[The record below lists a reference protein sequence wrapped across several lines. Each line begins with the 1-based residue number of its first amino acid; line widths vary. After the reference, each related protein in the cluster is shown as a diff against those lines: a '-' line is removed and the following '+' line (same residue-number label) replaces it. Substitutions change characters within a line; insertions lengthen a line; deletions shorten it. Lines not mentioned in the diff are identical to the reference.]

1 MSEVTSAPATGNEPT
16 SAPVDPNSV
25 GEGAE
30 KAVGVSEEPKN
41 VVQSLADRWKKQRDE
56 RGKFVKDK
64 AEKEAAAKA
73 EPAVEPAKT
82 EPEKV
87 EEPEKKEDEKGIALR
102 HARALADLKRAQK
115 ETLELKSKSEAI
127 EKELSSFKADFAKN
141 PLRALEKATGQSFM
155 DLMRQAAAG
164 KFDVQQVPDE
174 IRKEL
179 DELKAFRD
187 EERKAREEQATAQ
200 QREADNKTVKAFLD
214 SRADDYPI
222 FASLDWGVEEL
233 REAAYAHLR
242 EHGEQPNLG
251 QLAKELEERAAKTL
265 AVTLSQER
273 LVKAIAKDP
282 NVRAVLLRALGSPQP
297 APAKPAPT
305 AAAQP
310 AITNATTQETP
321 VSSQK
326 TVRAKTALDLDDDQI
341 ERWKRFKAT
350 GKLDG

>member
-1 MSEVTSAPATGNEPT
+1 MSVENSAPPAGNEPT

-30 KAVGVSEEPKN
+30 RAVGVSEESKN
-41 VVQSLADRWKKQRDE
+41 VVQSLADRWKKQRNE
-56 RGKFVKDK
+56 RGQFQKEK

-82 EPEKV
+82 EPEKA
-87 EEPEKKEDEKGIALR
+87 EEPEKKEDEKGASLR
-102 HARALADLKRAQK
+102 LARALADSKKAQK
-115 ETLELKSKSEAI
+115 DALELKAKYEEASKGLEA
-127 EKELSSFKADFAKN
+127 FKADFAKN
-141 PLRALEKATGQSFM
+141 PLKALEKATGRTFM
-155 DLMRQAAAG
+155 DIMKEAAAG

-214 SRADDYPI
+214 SRSDDYPI

-233 REAAYAHLR
+233 REAAYAHLK

-251 QLAKELEERAAKTL
+251 QIAKDLEERAHKTL
-265 AVTLSQER
+265 VQTLSSER
-273 LVKAIAKDP
+273 LVSSVAKNP
-282 NVRAVLLRALGSPQP
+282 SVRAVLLKALGGGTTTQV
-297 APAKPAPT
+297 KPAPT
-305 AAAQP
+305 AAVQP

-321 VSSQK
+321 TTPHK

-350 GKLDG
+350 GKLE